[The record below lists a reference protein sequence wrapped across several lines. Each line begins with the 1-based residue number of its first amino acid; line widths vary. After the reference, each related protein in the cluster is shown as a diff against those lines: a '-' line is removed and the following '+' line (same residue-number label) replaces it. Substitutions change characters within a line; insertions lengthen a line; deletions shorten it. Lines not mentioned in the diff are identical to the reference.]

1 MAKNAYKE
9 GVVVPV
15 SRKLKD
21 VLVPQSQEKAN
32 QKTDDENTTKENLIL
47 HPQEGDADQE
57 IRDEIRIKEEQ
68 FNEEGGRDQELWREI
83 AELKSLL

>member
-9 GVVVPV
+9 GVVIPV

-32 QKTDDENTTKENLIL
+32 QKTDDENKLKKTPIL
-47 HPQEGDADQE
+47 HPQEGDVDQE
-57 IRDEIRIKEEQ
+57 IRDEIRTKEEQ
-68 FNEEGGRDQELWREI
+68 FNEGGGED
-83 AELKSLL
+83 

>member
-9 GVVVPV
+9 GIVVS
-15 SRKLKD
+15 SRER
-21 VLVPQSQEKAN
+21 VTETLVPQSQEKAN

-47 HPQEGDADQE
+47 HSQEGDADQE

-83 AELKSLL
+83 VELKSLL

>member
-9 GVVVPV
+9 GVVIPV

-32 QKTDDENTTKENLIL
+32 QKTDDENKLKETPIL
-47 HPQEGDADQE
+47 HPQEGDVDQE
-57 IRDEIRIKEEQ
+57 IRDEIRTKEEQ
-68 FNEEGGRDQELWREI
+68 FDEGGGED
-83 AELKSLL
+83 